1 MNIFAP
7 IPLPDGL
14 PRLVKRGDEFHDKDY
29 EPAIVS
35 TKSANKI
42 RQIETARNR
51 AEVGERAL
59 NILRQYQPISGCG
72 IARVMGVHW
81 EIVRTAL
88 KPLIASG
95 RIVRPHAELLAFP
108 DYKIKPRD
116 LDAITK
122 RKAEAGRA
130 SRKAKATMSLKPKI
144 IERTVKARVVKGQP

>member
-1 MNIFAP
+1 MNIFDP
-7 IPLPDGL
+7 IPLPDGR
-14 PRLVKRGDEFHDKDY
+14 PRLVKRGEEFRDEDY
-29 EPAIVS
+29 EPDIAS
-35 TKSANKI
+35 TQSVNKI
-42 RQIETARNR
+42 RQIEAARKR
-51 AEVGERAL
+51 AEVSERAL

-122 RKAEAGRA
+122 RKTEAGRA
-130 SRKAKATMSLKPKI
+130 SRKAKATI
-144 IERTVKARVVKGQP
+144 ATRTL